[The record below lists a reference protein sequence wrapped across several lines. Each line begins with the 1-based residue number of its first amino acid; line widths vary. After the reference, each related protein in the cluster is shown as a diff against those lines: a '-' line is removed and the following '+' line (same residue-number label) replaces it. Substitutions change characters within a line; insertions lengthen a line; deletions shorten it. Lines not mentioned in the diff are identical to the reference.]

1 MTGQSEKAK
10 RGSESEAVGSS
21 KEGPWTVPV
30 MRSSDGDAAKSVL
43 DLPGISDLDPVDR
56 RITESFV
63 RGWIAQPDDNSA
75 TFDAGLNRLLA
86 AIRGNARAP
95 IEVSPTSESA
105 PTMIQSELWQVL
117 QRIRE
122 SGELFYAR
130 ESDINELDRRVIFV
144 LHANGPLTALDI
156 CGAMG
161 VDKAQVSR
169 TVKRLI
175 EADLLERAQ
184 LRAPLDLTAHG
195 RDVAW
200 RLARLAE
207 LRNRELT
214 LGVSDDELNHLFK
227 IIDLLLDRSVALYEI
242 ERDSA
247 NAGSFS
253 QDGLVDTAAIYAMA
267 DDRRPSEKLLIDRSR
282 IISPLLTLSAYF
294 SRSGALAYRRLA
306 NLSAFEAFV
315 MSEIGRNAP
324 ISWSDLVHEL
334 QRDQSQAGRTITALI
349 ERGLVVRNGKSGRRN
364 GLFDHT
370 EKGKAIYRIIVE
382 VAAQRSAYLMGPL
395 SADQRS
401 QFLTTFATIRQNADR
416 QLERERAFAETSRRD
431 HMLDRPA

>member
-1 MTGQSEKAK
+1 MARQ
-10 RGSESEAVGSS
+10 GSEFDKAALLRGLPRTASGAFSASNDVIETARY
-21 KEGPWTVPV
+21 VPN
-30 MRSSDGDAAKSVL
+30 L
-43 DLPGISDLDPVDR
+43 SDLNPVDR
-56 RITESFV
+56 RIVDSFV
-63 RGWIAQPDDNSA
+63 RGWADEVGGSSTQFQD
-75 TFDAGLNRLLA
+75 GLNRLLA
-86 AIRGNARAP
+86 ALRRKEAASGQVTADNEP
-95 IEVSPTSESA
+95 A

-130 ESDINELDRRVIFV
+130 ESEINELDRRVIFV
-144 LHANGPLTALDI
+144 LHANGALPALGI

-175 EADLLERAQ
+175 EAGLLERAQ
-184 LRAPLDLTAHG
+184 LRAPLDLTARG

-214 LGVSDDELNHLFK
+214 LGVSDEDLNHLFA
-227 IIDLLLDRSVALYEI
+227 IIDLFLDRSVALYEI

-247 NAGSFS
+247 NTGAHLPDK
-253 QDGLVDTAAIYAMA
+253 QVDAAAIYAMA
-267 DDRRPSEKLLIDRSR
+267 DDRRPSEKLPIDRSR

-294 SRSGALAYRRLA
+294 SRSGALAYRRLT

-324 ISWSDLVHEL
+324 IGWSDLVHEL
-334 QRDQSQAGRTITALI
+334 QRDHSQAGRTITALI

-370 EKGKAIYRIIVE
+370 EKGKAIYRIIGE

-395 SADQRS
+395 TAEQRS
-401 QFLTTFATIRQNADR
+401 QFLTTFATIRTNADR

-431 HMLDRPA
+431 HMFDRPA

>member
-1 MTGQSEKAK
+1 MAR
-10 RGSESEAVGSS
+10 RGSDFEKTALLREFPRAA
-21 KEGPWTVPV
+21 PV
-30 MRSSDGDAAKSVL
+30 MSSTGSDIIENVRNVPNLL
-43 DLPGISDLDPVDR
+43 DLNPVDR
-56 RITESFV
+56 RIVESFV
-63 RGWIAQPDDNSA
+63 RGWAAEANDSSEQ
-75 TFDAGLNRLLA
+75 FEGGLNRLLVA
-86 AIRGNARAP
+86 LRRKASVFGKA
-95 IEVSPTSESA
+95 SSGSEPG

-175 EADLLERAQ
+175 EANLLERAQ

-267 DDRRPSEKLLIDRSR
+267 DDRRPSEKLSIDRSR

-431 HMLDRPA
+431 HVVDRPA